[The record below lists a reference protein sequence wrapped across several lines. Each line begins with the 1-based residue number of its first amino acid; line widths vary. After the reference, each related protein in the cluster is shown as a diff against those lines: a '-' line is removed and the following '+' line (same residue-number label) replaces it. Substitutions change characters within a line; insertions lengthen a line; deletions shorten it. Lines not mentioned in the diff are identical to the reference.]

1 MFRCE
6 EKFKPPFGT
15 SPPVEPESGAGNRV
29 TALYL
34 PVPLPLFHPK
44 PNPLPPPPIDLRSFS
59 SSSSS
64 SSTTAAPSA
73 SGLREAAAEPLPP
86 PNSLPLLI
94 VFAGLLS
101 AWAFFR
107 ALPADFRE
115 RWRGLRESSK
125 GAEAKNLEFRCTL
138 FGPSL
143 RRRIAAAHEERD
155 NEQDEREVGYSP

>member
-64 SSTTAAPSA
+64 TTAAPSA
-73 SGLREAAAEPLPP
+73 TGLREAAAEPLPP

-115 RWRGLRESSK
+115 RWRGLRDSSK

-138 FGPSL
+138 FRPSL
-143 RRRIAAAHEERD
+143 RRRIAGSSTKKK
-155 NEQDEREVGYSP
+155 NWV